1 MPTGN
6 LEIKNIAHSGDPE
19 PTYEALF
26 VTETTSLWTT
36 SVAASDLEELLYEK
50 LRLPLER
57 ADQLLADVRT
67 SGSGVLDNLTLEEID
82 LAGAGMR
89 YLRNDAA

>member
-1 MPTGN
+1 MPIGK

-26 VTETTSLWTT
+26 LTETTSLWTT
-36 SVAASDLEELLYEK
+36 SVAASDLEELLYER
-50 LRLPLER
+50 LRLPLED
-57 ADQLLADVRT
+57 ADQLLAAVR
-67 SGSGVLDNLTLEEID
+67 SHGHGVLEGIKIEETD
-82 LAGAGMR
+82 LVGAGMQ

>member
-1 MPTGN
+1 MPTGK
-6 LEIKNIAHSGDPE
+6 LEIKNIAHTGDPE
-19 PTYEALF
+19 ATYEALF
-26 VTETTSLWTT
+26 VTDTTSLWTT
-36 SVAASDLEELLYEK
+36 SVAADDLEELLYEK

-67 SGSGVLDNLTLEEID
+67 NGGGVLENLTLEEID
-82 LAGAGMR
+82 LAGVPMQ